1 MHYNMLTI
9 SIIPIIISNYLH
21 YKQGIFFMEQ
31 VYLWNFFFFFYRFSH
46 KELCNKV
53 NKTSNNYS

>member
-31 VYLWNFFFFFYRFSH
+31 VYLWNFFFFFTDLVTKSCAT
-46 KELCNKV
+46 K
-53 NKTSNNYS
+53 

>member
-21 YKQGIFFMEQ
+21 YKKRKIF
-31 VYLWNFFFFFYRFSH
+31 LWNKFIYGTFFFYRFSH

>member
-21 YKQGIFFMEQ
+21 YKKRKIFYGTSLFME
-31 VYLWNFFFFFYRFSH
+31 LFFF
-46 KELCNKV
+46 LQI
-53 NKTSNNYS
+53 

>member
-21 YKQGIFFMEQ
+21 YKKEDF
-31 VYLWNFFFFFYRFSH
+31 LWNKFIYGTFFFTDLVTKSCAT
-46 KELCNKV
+46 K
-53 NKTSNNYS
+53 

>member
-21 YKQGIFFMEQ
+21 YKKRKIFYGTSLFME
-31 VYLWNFFFFFYRFSH
+31 LFFFYRFSH

>member
-21 YKQGIFFMEQ
+21 YKKRKIFLMEQ
-31 VYLWNFFFFFYRFSH
+31 VYLWNFFF
-46 KELCNKV
+46 LQI
-53 NKTSNNYS
+53 